1 MVTEIKLL
9 GIWNNNDPFLNVKGK
24 VLLRSMAMFT
34 SYQQEQE
41 LVDWLLKANMVFL
54 MQYSKH
60 LRSLTKYCMKHIQ
73 TADQTPIAS
82 AEDAALQQCHTLSIS
97 IAHPGFHHIAQ
108 FQCCLHLKYFV
119 AGHK

>member
-9 GIWNNNDPFLNVKGK
+9 GVWNNNNPFLNVKGK

-60 LRSLTKYCMKHIQ
+60 LRSLIKKYCMKHIQ
-73 TADQTPIAS
+73 TADQTPIPS
-82 AEDAALQQCHTLSIS
+82 AEDAAL
-97 IAHPGFHHIAQ
+97 
-108 FQCCLHLKYFV
+108 
-119 AGHK
+119 